1 MDIERAQEIIQSPET
16 IYVTFQNT
24 PVWLDEIKDEDR
36 IVIRDLNSDTKM
48 EVAVEEL
55 VELGAAPNT
64 SPRA

>member
-1 MDIERAQEIIQSPET
+1 LDIKRAQEIIQSPET

>member
-1 MDIERAQEIIQSPET
+1 MDIKRAQEIIQSPET

-55 VELGAAPNT
+55 VELRAASKPH
-64 SPRA
+64 S

>member
-1 MDIERAQEIIQSPET
+1 MDIKRAQEIIQSPET

>member
-1 MDIERAQEIIQSPET
+1 LDIERAQEIIQSPET